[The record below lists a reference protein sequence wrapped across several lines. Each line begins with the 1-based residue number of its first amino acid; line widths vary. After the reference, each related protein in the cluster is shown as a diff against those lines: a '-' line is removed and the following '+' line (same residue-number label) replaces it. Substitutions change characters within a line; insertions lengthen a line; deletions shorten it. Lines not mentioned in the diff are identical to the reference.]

1 MKCYTDQIL
10 SLFMY
15 LRCIIMTITR
25 DFASHFSL
33 LRDAHRISTATLA
46 AIVGLKGNG
55 NFTLLEKGNS
65 YVSMETF
72 IKLSE
77 IFAVEMSWL
86 VRQSP
91 IPYREE
97 SMIYFERLIRDYPI
111 SENERFISS
120 VPSYYLYP
128 ENRKYFFSLQDRANI
143 VFLMH
148 YHRMLTNNYPALLT
162 YKTTLKGRFSLS
174 MQKMLEKIIT
184 REYSFRFKDVEKE
197 FEYVNQALAS
207 ILFDPSRVD
216 IVDEKVVPSRIYIQ
230 PVYQVYDFQDGEEL
244 RNIWY
249 NRSKSL

>member
-1 MKCYTDQIL
+1 MKYYTDQIL

-65 YVSMETF
+65 YVS
-72 IKLSE
+72 
-77 IFAVEMSWL
+77 
-86 VRQSP
+86 
-91 IPYREE
+91 
-97 SMIYFERLIRDYPI
+97 
-111 SENERFISS
+111 
-120 VPSYYLYP
+120 
-128 ENRKYFFSLQDRANI
+128 
-143 VFLMH
+143 
-148 YHRMLTNNYPALLT
+148 
-162 YKTTLKGRFSLS
+162 
-174 MQKMLEKIIT
+174 
-184 REYSFRFKDVEKE
+184 KDVEKE

-216 IVDEKVVPSRIYIQ
+216 ILDEKVIPSKLHIQ
-230 PVYQVYDFQDGEEL
+230 PIYQVYDFQDGDNL

-249 NRSKSL
+249 NRSINL